1 MTPPEP
7 GQDGLVAEPD
17 GGTAAV
23 SSVDQAAVDQATG
36 GRTQEPLGQHT
47 RQHTGFSILKLRA
60 DFLRAAQARR
70 QATSGFLLQAR
81 RRAEGEPGEGI
92 RVGFTCSKK
101 VGNAVARNRAKRRLR
116 ALARERLPLIGREGW
131 DYVLVGR
138 PGVTTDRPFADL
150 LSDLDA
156 AIASVHRASVHRE
169 GPRPERRE
177 RRPK

>member
-7 GQDGLVAEPD
+7 GQEGLVAEPD
-17 GGTAAV
+17 GGPAAV
-23 SSVDQAAVDQATG
+23 SYVEEAADERLGRHNLQRTG
-36 GRTQEPLGQHT
+36 LR
-47 RQHTGFSILKLRA
+47 ILKLRA

-116 ALARERLPLIGREGW
+116 ALARERLPLIGRAGW

-156 AIASVHRASVHRE
+156 AIASVHLSLIHI
-169 GPRPERRE
+169 
-177 RRPK
+177 

>member
-23 SSVDQAAVDQATG
+23 SSVDPAAG

-156 AIASVHRASVHRE
+156 AIASVHRE

>member
-7 GQDGLVAEPD
+7 GQEGLVAEPD

-23 SSVDQAAVDQATG
+23 SFVEQAACGGAEADIPRCTG
-36 GRTQEPLGQHT
+36 I
-47 RQHTGFSILKLRA
+47 SILKLRA

-70 QATSGFLLQAR
+70 QATAGFLLQAR

-116 ALARERLPLIGREGW
+116 ALTRERLPLIGRAGW

-150 LSDLDA
+150 LSDLDT
-156 AIASVHRASVHRE
+156 AIASVHRE